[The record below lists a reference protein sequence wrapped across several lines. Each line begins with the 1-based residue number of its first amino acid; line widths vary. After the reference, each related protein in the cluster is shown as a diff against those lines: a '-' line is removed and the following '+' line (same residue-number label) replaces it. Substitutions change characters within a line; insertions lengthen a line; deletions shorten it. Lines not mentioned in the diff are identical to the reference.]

1 MIRLGSLLAL
11 DARLLAGRPLF
22 RAALVLA
29 ALLGGSA
36 AASAEGSAYVRLARG
51 LSVLL
56 PLTAAFGAL
65 LGAASLPGD
74 LQSGALRA
82 VLLRPL
88 PRTAIALS
96 RAFWLV
102 VAQAAIVLAGGL
114 AAYLA
119 AKSSAP
125 FGAVLHGE
133 GIEAVQLLSAAEVS
147 EFASRAVVLALP
159 GLLAAPLIG
168 FAVGAFLD
176 DPAAAAL
183 TALALVLG
191 PILAGAV
198 ADMSFPF
205 APSAAGAEALSI
217 LAELAEGVQTR
228 QERLL
233 MPEFAGEA
241 IRTPFLFAFA
251 ATVLA
256 SVRLSRRDVA

>member
-1 MIRLGSLLAL
+1 MIRLRSLLAL

-22 RAALVLA
+22 RAALGLA
-29 ALLGGSA
+29 AVLGA
-36 AASAEGSAYVRLARG
+36 AFAATADGTAYVRFARG
-51 LSVLL
+51 LAVLL

-88 PRTAIALS
+88 PRVAIALS

-102 VAQAAIVLAGGL
+102 LAQGAIVLAGGL

-119 AKSSAP
+119 AKHSAS
-125 FGAVLHGE
+125 FGAVMHGE
-133 GIEAVQLLSAAEVS
+133 GIEAVELISAAEIADL
-147 EFASRAVVLALP
+147 ASRAVRLALP

-191 PILAGAV
+191 PVLAGAV
-198 ADMSFPF
+198 TDATFAF

-217 LAELAEGVQTR
+217 LSELAEGVQTR

-233 MPEFAGEA
+233 LPEFAAQA
-241 IRTPFLFAFA
+241 IRTPILYAVFA
-251 ATVLA
+251 TGLA
-256 SVRLSRRDVA
+256 SLRLSRRDVA